1 MFALISLLV
10 VISLSMLVIRV
21 GTLALM
27 MTGMSEDAAA
37 FQSLSAFS
45 GAGFTT
51 SEAEMVVNL
60 PERRRII
67 SRLIEIGS
75 AGIITAIS
83 SLILSFTSAGEMVT
97 QRLIILV
104 VGVIVLALLSRSK
117 SFNRILTPAIQWAL
131 RKTTSLDVRDYAG
144 LLRLHDD
151 YSVAELEVRENE
163 WLASAP
169 LGELNL
175 AAEGVVV
182 LGILRRDGTYNGVP
196 GPDTRV
202 APGDVVIAY
211 GKTDRLQELATRPAT
226 DVRAHEEAMVA
237 HDLDVERCRGL

>member
-27 MTGMSEDAAA
+27 MTGMSEDAAR

-51 SEAEMVVNL
+51 GEAEMVVNV

-67 SRLIEIGS
+67 SRLIEVGS
-75 AGIITAIS
+75 AGVITAIS
-83 SLILSFTSAGEMVT
+83 SLILSFTSAGELAT
-97 QRLIILV
+97 QRLLILV
-104 VGVIVLALLSRSK
+104 IGVVILALLSRSK
-117 SFNRILTPAIQWAL
+117 GFNRILTPAIQRAL
-131 RKTTSLDVRDYAG
+131 RRTTSLEVRDYAG

-151 YSVAELEVRENE
+151 YSVAELEVNEND
-163 WLASAP
+163 WLASAR
-169 LGELNL
+169 LADLNL
-175 AAEGVVV
+175 PAEGVLV

-196 GPDTRV
+196 GPDTRLE
-202 APGDVVIAY
+202 PGDIVIAY
-211 GKTDRLQELATRPAT
+211 GQTHRLRELASRPAT
-226 DVRAHEEAMVA
+226 DVRAHEEAMVE
-237 HDLDVERCRGL
+237 HELNVRRCEGM